1 MRYYPDKNSE
11 LYNLV
16 KNILIMKKFSSATTC
31 AEYKLFP
38 PNTKDKVSKSI
49 KNAHE
54 PTYFKIKHLSHSDTV
69 HQGSVI
75 RDLL

>member
-1 MRYYPDKNSE
+1 MPRMYKRY
-11 LYNLV
+11 
-16 KNILIMKKFSSATTC
+16 
-31 AEYKLFP
+31 P